1 MHRSMLRSGTR
12 PFVASYHE
20 RPRAEDGCG
29 GDMPNYVRRA
39 RLPLMRKPARI
50 PDPGEIVD
58 LRMEDASWR
67 EGFRAISE
75 PSTAETGEAVI
86 WICTEDEYREAH
98 REERRAVGMWWPVA
112 RMRVSPSPQPWRLTY
127 RYG

>member
-1 MHRSMLRSGTR
+1 MS
-12 PFVASYHE
+12 
-20 RPRAEDGCG
+20 
-29 GDMPNYVRRA
+29 NYVRRP
-39 RLPLMRKPARI
+39 RLPLIRRPARI

-58 LRMEDASWR
+58 LRTEDASWR
-67 EGFRAISE
+67 EGFRALSE
-75 PSTAETGEAVI
+75 PSTAETGEAGI
-86 WICTEDEYREAH
+86 WVCTEDEYREAH